1 MRNVRNYL
9 IPQIFAGI
17 MIAIGCLVYCNGN
30 GGVINAILF
39 SFGLV
44 SIFLLDLRLY
54 TGVIGFCNNAV
65 TLLGAFWVLVGNI
78 IGVSFLML
86 LQSPY
91 ACEMMVAK
99 LSQNLGI
106 TFLKAIL
113 CGIIIYTCVRVW
125 KNKGLWQFSLLGV
138 PAFIL
143 SGAEH
148 SVADIGYVFLAKSF
162 SWRAL
167 AFILIVVIGNAIGSI
182 ATHKLLSKER
192 RVLND

>member
-1 MRNVRNYL
+1 MKNNMIVKS
-9 IPQIFAGI
+9 IFAGI

-30 GGVINAILF
+30 GGAINAILF
-39 SFGLV
+39 SFGLI

-65 TLLGAFWVLVGNI
+65 TLLGAFCVLVGNI
-78 IGVSFLML
+78 IGVSFLTL
-86 LQSPY
+86 LESSY
-91 ACEMMVAK
+91 ACETMAYK

-113 CGIIIYTCVRVW
+113 CGIIIYVCARVW
-125 KNKGLWQFSLLGV
+125 RNKGLWQFSLLGV

-148 SVADIGYVFLAKSF
+148 SIADIGYVFLAKSF

-167 AFILIVVIGNAIGSI
+167 AFIGIVIMGNAIGSI
-182 ATHKLLSKER
+182 ATHQLLNKER
-192 RVLND
+192 RILND

>member
-1 MRNVRNYL
+1 MKNNMIVKS
-9 IPQIFAGI
+9 IFAGI

-39 SFGLV
+39 SFGLI

-65 TLLGAFWVLVGNI
+65 TLLGAFWVLVGNV
-78 IGVSFLML
+78 IGVSFLTL
-86 LQSPY
+86 LESPY
-91 ACEMMVAK
+91 ACEMMSYK

-106 TFLKAIL
+106 TFLRAIL
-113 CGIIIYTCVRVW
+113 CGIIIYVCVRVW
-125 KNKGLWQFSLLGV
+125 KNKGVWQFSLLGV

-167 AFILIVVIGNAIGSI
+167 AFIGVVVAGNAIGSI
-182 ATHKLLSKER
+182 VTHQLLTKER